1 MQLLIANKSLRKLI
15 SLPKFRIKKACR
27 PGLQFTNAF
36 SRTFENYEFLPH
48 WCTLWK
54 EAA

>member
-1 MQLLIANKSLRKLI
+1 MQVLIANKSSRKLS
-15 SLPKFRIKKACR
+15 SLLKLRIKKACR
-27 PGLQFTNAF
+27 LGLQFTNAF
-36 SRTFENYEFLPH
+36 SRTFENYEFVPC